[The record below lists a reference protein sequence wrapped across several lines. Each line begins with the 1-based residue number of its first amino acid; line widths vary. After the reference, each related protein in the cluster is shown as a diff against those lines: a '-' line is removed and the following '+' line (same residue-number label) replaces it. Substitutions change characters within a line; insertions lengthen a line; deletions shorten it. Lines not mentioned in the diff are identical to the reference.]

1 MMSREQFITEL
12 RNSKYADLAK
22 NSLRLVILE
31 QNQEIKSLERQLKEA
46 RELLLQIQDHM
57 SQLSTH
63 THDGWSGS
71 CADTVYEMIEEQLK
85 EQG

>member
-1 MMSREQFITEL
+1 MFKGARLMSTWDDLRCEL
-12 RNSKYADLAK
+12 EHTQQDCVFLYEK
-22 NSLRLVILE
+22 N
-31 QNQEIKSLERQLKEA
+31 QALERQLAEA

>member
-1 MMSREQFITEL
+1 MYKCCKCDGFVAELGELEPSNPCVCTE
-12 RNSKYADLAK
+12 NK
-22 NSLRLVILE
+22 
-31 QNQEIKSLERQLKEA
+31 IKHLERQLEEA
-46 RELLLQIQDHM
+46 RELLLKIQDHM

-85 EQG
+85 ERV